1 MGNIVATLKRFIQNK
16 NTVTILA
23 VLAGIIILWYF
34 YNYRVNQAITT
45 IKVPYARERI
55 DTNKPIETDNIDYME
70 ITQSTLKDNDIV
82 QNVDELTDKYVCM
95 GTSIPKNGFFH
106 KSQICDKEE
115 LPNSV
120 LENVEDGY
128 TLFSL
133 PVTMET
139 TYANSITPHD
149 YIDLQMSAR
158 DDSGTIIFGKL
169 IESIEVQ
176 EVRDGSG
183 KNVFWDSSA
192 GDPASLLFIVPD
204 DYANLLNIAKM
215 INVTIVPVLRGASYT
230 QNPGE
235 TNVSSEEL
243 RAYILN
249 KANIYGED

>member
-82 QNVDELTDKYVCM
+82 QNVDELVDKYVCM

-106 KSQICDKEE
+106 RSQICDNEE

-128 TLFSL
+128 TLFFCQKRK
-133 PVTMET
+133 ET
-139 TYANSITPHD
+139 LFWNNEKAWRRRINR
-149 YIDLQMSAR
+149 L
-158 DDSGTIIFGKL
+158 TI
-169 IESIEVQ
+169 
-176 EVRDGSG
+176 
-183 KNVFWDSSA
+183 
-192 GDPASLLFIVPD
+192 
-204 DYANLLNIAKM
+204 
-215 INVTIVPVLRGASYT
+215 
-230 QNPGE
+230 
-235 TNVSSEEL
+235 
-243 RAYILN
+243 
-249 KANIYGED
+249 